1 LDLWN
6 KKKEGK
12 MEKKVFGSVI
22 VSCFVCMLLIA
33 TGSDV
38 CFAKEESKKAIE
50 IGMTTDMSGPTANNG
65 LMEAKTAEMAVAA
78 INAAGGIK
86 GRPINFRFTDN
97 GADPTKI
104 VGQLKMFKDRDKC
117 VAAITG
123 TTTTV
128 TMAAKAWAEQ
138 NRIPIIAPD
147 AMSDVLDVPK
157 VKSWVF
163 RTNAANSVVIGAA
176 LLKIKGL
183 GHKKVGLI
191 STTQT
196 WGTDA
201 LATMKA
207 VAPNYGLQFVG
218 AELLEV
224 QSKDATIQVRKL
236 RNSGAEA
243 LVQLD
248 YAAEIGVWARA
259 LQQVDW
265 HPYVVSYDAEITMS
279 LKMYPAELFEG
290 WGVVGMM
297 DPTKPLMRKV
307 WDDYE
312 KYSGKKSDT
321 VQIGRAYDAANVLLE
336 AIKISENP
344 DKSESIRDAFYKVQT
359 PLVLGRKGS
368 MGGFEIGRNYTLK
381 PEDMVIFTVRSGKF
395 VAD

>member
-1 LDLWN
+1 M
-6 KKKEGK
+6 KKEK
-12 MEKKVFGSVI
+12 LEPALVSIFVFMIGIFIISG
-22 VSCFVCMLLIA
+22 F
-33 TGSDV
+33 
-38 CFAKEESKKAIE
+38 CFAQGGSKNPIE

-78 INAAGGIK
+78 VNAAGGIK
-86 GRPINFRFTDN
+86 GRPISFRFTDN

-138 NRIPIIAPD
+138 NHIPIVAPD

-176 LLKIKGL
+176 LLKIKNL
-183 GHKKVGLI
+183 GYKKVGLI

-201 LATMKA
+201 LATIKA
-207 VAPNYGLQFVG
+207 VAPNFGLQFVG

-236 RNSGAEA
+236 KNSGAEA

-279 LKMYPAELFEG
+279 LKMYPPELFEG

-297 DPTKPLMRKV
+297 DPTKPLQRKI

-312 KYSGKKSDT
+312 KYSGKKSHT
-321 VQIGRAYDAANVLLE
+321 VQIGRAYDAANILLE
-336 AIKISENP
+336 AIKISDNP
-344 DKSESIRDAFYKVQT
+344 EKSESIREAFYKIQT
-359 PLVLGRKGS
+359 PLALGRQGS
-368 MGGFEIGRNYTLK
+368 MGSFAIGRNYTLK
-381 PEDMVIFTVRSGKF
+381 PEDMVIFTVKSGKF
-395 VAD
+395 VSD

>member
-1 LDLWN
+1 M
-6 KKKEGK
+6 KKEK
-12 MEKKVFGSVI
+12 LEPALVSIFVFMIGIFIISG
-22 VSCFVCMLLIA
+22 F
-33 TGSDV
+33 
-38 CFAKEESKKAIE
+38 CFAQGGSKNPIE

-78 INAAGGIK
+78 VNAAGGIK

-138 NRIPIIAPD
+138 NHIPIVAPD

-176 LLKIKGL
+176 LLKIKNL
-183 GHKKVGLI
+183 GYKKVGLI

-201 LATMKA
+201 LATIKA

-236 RNSGAEA
+236 KNSGAEA

-265 HPYVVSYDAEITMS
+265 HPYIVSYDAEITMS
-279 LKMYPAELFEG
+279 LKMYPPELFEG

-297 DPTKPLMRKV
+297 DPTKPLQRKI

-312 KYSGKKSDT
+312 KYSGKKSNT

-336 AIKISENP
+336 AIKSSDNP
-344 DKSESIRDAFYKVQT
+344 DKSESIRDAFYKIQT
-359 PLVLGRKGS
+359 PLVLGRQGS
-368 MGGFEIGRNYTLK
+368 TGNFVIGRNYTLK
-381 PEDMVIFTVRSGKF
+381 AEDMVIFTVKSGKF
-395 VAD
+395 VSD